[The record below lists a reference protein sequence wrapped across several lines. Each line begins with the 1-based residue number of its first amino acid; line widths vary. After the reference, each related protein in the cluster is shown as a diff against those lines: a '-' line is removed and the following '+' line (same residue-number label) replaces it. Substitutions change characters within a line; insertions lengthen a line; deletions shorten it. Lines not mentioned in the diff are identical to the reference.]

1 MRPNVQARFV
11 TEGNANDVGV
21 LMMRV
26 EATPEAEP
34 LTVANLT
41 GDITGMAAI
50 PEGEGNVQPLAM
62 TPVEDPNWW
71 ADLSVGF
78 GDLGFFAGRQLCS
91 AGGTVSRRVSALCD
105 HLSDVQEV
113 LRPDTDA
120 GFPGLSDIPDLG
132 DLINRRRR
140 PDNRRSPESPSRE
153 NRPPVPA
160 NDNNRPPVPANDNNR
175 PPVPAN
181 DDSPQ
186 G

>member
-1 MRPNVQARFV
+1 M
-11 TEGNANDVGV
+11 
-21 LMMRV
+21 
-26 EATPEAEP
+26 
-34 LTVANLT
+34 
-41 GDITGMAAI
+41 
-50 PEGEGNVQPLAM
+50 
-62 TPVEDPNWW
+62 
-71 ADLSVGF
+71 
-78 GDLGFFAGRQLCS
+78 
-91 AGGTVSRRVSALCD
+91 SALCD
-105 HLSDVQEV
+105 RLSDVQEV

-181 DDSPQ
+181 DNNRSPVPANDNSPQ